1 MGAVTLA
8 IAVSAA
14 SGCVVARVVSGVQ
27 YFSFSFPA
35 RCMRNGCGEDR
46 GEGADDDE
54 KGGTHF
60 HHWHCELGVCRY
72 NGDGEN
78 QLF

>member
-8 IAVSAA
+8 IAVGTA
-14 SGCVVARVVSGVQ
+14 GGRVVAGVVPGVQ

-35 RCMRNGCGEDR
+35 RCMPNGRGQGR

-54 KGGTHF
+54 K
-60 HHWHCELGVCRY
+60 R
-72 NGDGEN
+72 
-78 QLF
+78 